1 MGRATPTSL
10 PRLVAAVLAAATG
23 LLAWALLFGGGGR
36 PDAAPGL
43 GLAAIG
49 LACLVLGLVAF
60 GRLPAPVLDGGG
72 RLAVVAGAALVVLT
86 GWSVIWSI
94 APDRSAGAFGQGLV
108 GAAFVALGMTVAAA
122 LGGRAA
128 RVAAHL
134 VAGLLL
140 AVMGWALVVRIFPA
154 LFPDA
159 VRVAR
164 LRDPVGYWNALALL
178 AGAAVTPGMWLVAG
192 RSLPRRV
199 VGIALIQWSVV
210 VVVLTQSRTGLVAI
224 ILVTSLAFVLSER
237 RVETIARTL
246 VVAGPG
252 VGVAVWAYSRSALM
266 DAGATRGDRGAAGA
280 GLAVALVLALVAG
293 TLLLRYLP
301 IERFVVGRLRR
312 PTVAML
318 GALAL
323 AAVACALVVLVS
335 SEITTGECA
344 NDAGHQLDLCLNNR
358 LSYWEDAL
366 EVARRHPLAGA
377 GARTFAIS
385 RLRVRDDAVAVDE
398 PHSVP
403 LQIAADLGSLGA
415 LLGALAAVGALRA
428 IRRTFARMG
437 RDERAAGVAL
447 LGLPAAY
454 GIHALV
460 DYDLDFV
467 AVTGPALFVAGVLV
481 AAGRPRTRSEP
492 RLLGAGAVTVVF
504 VAAAFVLLPPW
515 LADRELA
522 QADRAVERGRYAEA
536 QDAAA
541 RARSLDPLGLEPLLA
556 AADYA
561 SLAEPVR
568 ARILYREA
576 VDQQPENPRTHRALG
591 LFEFDEGRM
600 CAAYTAL
607 NDAYTLDPRSRNWQT
622 GGELDQARDAVNRGV
637 CETEAPA

>member
-10 PRLVAAVLAAATG
+10 PGLVGAVVAATTG

-49 LACLVLGLVAF
+49 LACLVLGLMAF
-60 GRLPAPVLDGGG
+60 GRLPTPVLDRGG
-72 RLAVVAGAALVVLT
+72 RLALAAGVALVVLS
-86 GWSVIWSI
+86 GCSVIWSI
-94 APDRSAGAFGQGLV
+94 APDRSAGALGQGLV
-108 GAAFVALGMTVAAA
+108 GAAFVTLGITVAAA

-128 RVAAHL
+128 RAAAHL

-140 AVMGWALVVRIFPA
+140 AVLGWALVVRIFPA

-192 RSLPRRV
+192 RSPARRV
-199 VGIALIQWSVV
+199 VGIALVQWSVV
-210 VVVLTQSRTGLVAI
+210 VVVLTQSRTGLVALL
-224 ILVTSLAFVLSER
+224 LVTALAFVLSER
-237 RVETIARTL
+237 RVETIARAL
-246 VVAGPG
+246 VAAGPG
-252 VGVAVWAYSRSALM
+252 IGVAVWAYSRSALM

-280 GLAVALVLALVAG
+280 GLAVALVLALVTG
-293 TLLLRYLP
+293 SLLLQYLP
-301 IERFVVGRLRR
+301 IERFVAGRSRA
-312 PTVAML
+312 TVAIL

-323 AAVACALVVLVS
+323 AAVACVFAVLGS
-335 SEITTGECA
+335 SELTTGECA

-403 LQIAADLGSLGA
+403 LQIAADLGALGA

-428 IRRTFARMG
+428 IRRTFAGMG

-447 LGLPAAY
+447 VGLPAAY

-467 AVTGPALFVAGVLV
+467 AVTGPALFAAGVLV

-492 RLLGAGAVTVVF
+492 RLLGAGAAAVVF
-504 VAAAFVLLPPW
+504 VAGAFVLLPPW

-522 QADRAVERGRYAEA
+522 RADKAVEQGRYAEA

-541 RARSLDPLGLEPLLA
+541 RARSLDPLGLEPVLA

-561 SLAEPVR
+561 SVAEPVR
-568 ARILYREA
+568 ARALYREA